1 MRRRRVRARGE
12 KKTIRL
18 LSPLFS
24 SLSLSLCSLLSLFLS
39 LCVLFSSLSHFTL
52 PTWRSH
58 RQCLKTSRSVR
69 SMPAQQALLDQED
82 DEGQKSLSATLVVLD
97 GGALVVVD
105 ASRSKAAES
114 QPSPR
119 LGGFGDPRLTAQGA
133 IGCCV
138 VQAYVAVVDREKKK
152 ERGAFPFAF

>member
-1 MRRRRVRARGE
+1 MA
-12 KKTIRL
+12 TTHANSRL
-18 LSPLFS
+18 SISGLGWGF
-24 SLSLSLCSLLSLFLS
+24 
-39 LCVLFSSLSHFTL
+39 
-52 PTWRSH
+52 
-58 RQCLKTSRSVR
+58 
-69 SMPAQQALLDQED
+69 
-82 DEGQKSLSATLVVLD
+82 SATLVVLD